1 MKNDH
6 VRAWARED
14 RQLALELL
22 ATAGTHCVDALL
34 LATFEQAL
42 PAYPARSNIEQHT
55 PRGRPKAGERPS
67 LFQRK
72 ELWAFPP
79 P

>member
-34 LATFEQAL
+34 LATFEQGL
-42 PAYPARSNIEQHT
+42 RAYPARSNIEQHT
-55 PRGRPKAGERPS
+55 PPRTTEGR
-67 LFQRK
+67 
-72 ELWAFPP
+72 
-79 P
+79 